1 MMHFGPEI
9 IPAEFPE
16 LNALVWNRNPARPIA
31 ANEVFELYERNWRFV
46 DKDHLT
52 EREQRL
58 IEELTDEYGQG
69 CMLTA

>member
-16 LNALVWNRNPARPIA
+16 LSTLVWNRNPVRPIA
-31 ANEVFELYERNWRFV
+31 ADEVFALYERNWRFV

-52 EREQRL
+52 AREKRL
-58 IEELTDEYGQG
+58 IQELTDEYGHG

>member
-1 MMHFGPEI
+1 MMQFGQEI

-16 LNALVWNRNPARPIA
+16 LKALVWNRNPSRPIA
-31 ANEVFELYERNWRFV
+31 ANEVFALYERNWRFV

-58 IEELTDEYGQG
+58 IQELTDEYGHG